1 MLLSFFLI
9 SPVPIPINES
19 VYNLMI
25 SVKIATGVI
34 MRKSRLTESQIV
46 GILNEAEAGMKVKK

>member
-9 SPVPIPINES
+9 SPVPIPINKS